1 MNVHGLAPLPVP
13 IANTTM
19 QSKRFLPFAL
29 LTAVMTAAGCSDKQA
44 TAPQPETR
52 TVEAPKPASAPAPAA
67 PVAATPAAPAP
78 SPAPAP
84 APAAALVPK
93 ANDAAASLTAKAQ
106 ALIDQAQSLVGKSQF
121 SDANKVLQQLAV
133 ANLNLT
139 PDQQRLVSQLQPLVE
154 KALASEAVHAQ
165 VQSLIDQ
172 AQKLVAGS
180 KFEEASKILKQITGN
195 TLTPDQQKMVS
206 DLKSVVEKAI
216 AAKATA
222 EGVKAVGD
230 LFKKKP

>member
-1 MNVHGLAPLPVP
+1 
-13 IANTTM
+13 M
-19 QSKRFLPFAL
+19 QSKQFLPFAL
-29 LTAVMTAAGCSDKQA
+29 LTAVIMAGGCSDKQA

-52 TVEAPKPASAPAPAA
+52 TVESPKPAPAPA
-67 PVAATPAAPAP
+67 PTAPAP
-78 SPAPAP
+78 SPAAAP

-195 TLTPDQQKMVS
+195 TLTADQQKMVS
-206 DLKSVVEKAI
+206 DLKSAVEKAI